1 MLDRNILNLPGARR
15 MFALLLVCAGADA
28 LLIVVQALCLAA
40 ALTWMWDCAVAQ
52 AFASLVS
59 GALPGAFW
67 FAAAFVARN
76 ALDAV
81 RSRMADAFSRKCATE
96 LQDQLV
102 EATYEQGVAGVQRR
116 GSGSAVQE
124 LIDGVANVRNY
135 IAIILSKVADL
146 IAIPVILA
154 VALFVTDWISGVIA
168 LIILPCIIGYMQLLG
183 AHAKAQAS
191 AQHQEYDRLANH
203 FMDTLRGLATLKAFG
218 RSKPY
223 ANQVFAVSEAFRDAT
238 VKTLRTATLS
248 SLVLDLF
255 RTFALAAVA
264 IMLGFRLLDGSVS
277 LEPALAVLIMV
288 PEYFAAV
295 RRYSTDFH
303 ASLDGRNSLT
313 SILNVIGGED
323 VQAPGAPIAIR
334 GACAGAESGA
344 SYTLP
349 VAQAADAAGAPCEAG
364 EGGALP
370 ATGDA
375 AGGVAD
381 GAAEKPCESD
391 ALNWDNG
398 STLEFRDVSFQHN
411 SNDPFALNQ
420 VNFRVEGACKVGIV
434 GMSGSGKT
442 TLARL
447 LAGFSNPTAG
457 EILVNGA
464 SVPTLNNP
472 QWLKHVTFIPQN
484 PHIFNASL
492 RDNVAF
498 YVPGASEHDVD
509 QAIKLAGLEDTVAQL
524 PQGVNT
530 LLGQQGRQLSGGQA
544 QRVTLARAFL
554 DSRRKVLIFDE
565 PTAHLDIQTELALK
579 ERMLPLMEGRLVL
592 FATHRLHWLENMDY
606 VLVVEDGRVVES
618 GRPCELLAA
627 NGALSSLVK
636 QMRGGDFL

>member
-15 MFALLLVCAGADA
+15 MFVLLLVCAGADA
-28 LLIVVQALCLAA
+28 LLIVVQALCLAD
-40 ALTWMWDCAVAQ
+40 ALTWMWNCAVAQ
-52 AFASLVS
+52 AFASLVP
-59 GALPGAFW
+59 GALPGAFG
-67 FAAAFVARN
+67 FAAAFIARN

-81 RSRMADAFSRKCATE
+81 RSRMADAFSRKRAAE

-135 IAIILSKVADL
+135 IAIILPKVADL

-154 VALFVTDWISGVIA
+154 VALFATDWISGIIA

-223 ANQVFAVSEAFRDAT
+223 ANQVFAVSEAFRAAT

-264 IMLGFRLLDGSVS
+264 IMLGFRLLNGSVG

-303 ASLDGRNSLT
+303 ASLDGRNSLA
-313 SILNVIGGED
+313 SILDVIGGEG
-323 VQAPGAPIAIR
+323 VQMPCASIAIR

-344 SYTLP
+344 SHTLP
-349 VAQAADAAGAPCEAG
+349 VAQAADAAGAPCEAE
-364 EGGALP
+364 EGGAHP
-370 ATGDA
+370 AA
-375 AGGVAD
+375 

-398 STLEFRDVSFQHN
+398 STLEFRDIGFQHS

-472 QWLKHVTFIPQN
+472 WWLKLVTFIPQN

-498 YVPGASEHDVD
+498 YVPDASEHDVD

-554 DSRRKVLIFDE
+554 DSQRKVLIFDE

-579 ERMLPLMEGRLVL
+579 ERMLPLMEDRLVF

-606 VLVVEDGRVVES
+606 VLVVEDGHVVES